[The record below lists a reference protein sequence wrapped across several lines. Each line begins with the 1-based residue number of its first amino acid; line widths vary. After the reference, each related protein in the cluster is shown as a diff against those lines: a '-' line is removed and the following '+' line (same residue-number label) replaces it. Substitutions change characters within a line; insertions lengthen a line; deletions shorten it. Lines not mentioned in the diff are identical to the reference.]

1 MLLSNDRVIPL
12 APGSEVLVRRASER
26 NEDRTPQLNNL
37 FFKNSHLSKTH
48 AAIKNIDGSFYIKDL
63 GSTFGSVL
71 NNNFIVKD
79 AFFRLSNGDKVGFVI
94 SKPSATISS
103 VLKKYKTKKLI
114 PLTEFSSP
122 TVALNFEVRISG
134 TVIRFIPDKEE
145 KAEKE
150 ENEDEKEEVTKTE
163 TTTTTETTIP
173 SSAKSSSISISASA
187 TPGAVERRDDD
198 VAEDANAS
206 KDLEE
211 DDEDDEDYDEDDLYY
226 SHCCPGSSGVIQ
238 RYDPPED
245 SFSKTQEFDLSD
257 EEEINAYD
265 SLLGEIN
272 SRRKFDSD
280 EEDEEE
286 EDVDSDEDAEEEDSL
301 IIEISEDRLSSS
313 EISEDEEEV
322 QEDEEEGEEEEEEEE
337 DNGEDQDEDNE
348 DAEDDEMVY
357 VCDCS
362 DLFSDNYNSD
372 GDVFLGKQ
380 IYIDEDDDDS
390 EVDGGF
396 FEDNTTEYCSSDVEG
411 ESANDIPA
419 KKSKTRGCIGCVP
432 PSFQNRYPC
441 GDFACGISR
450 KRTFEEMSTPEF
462 EDEEDD
468 VADETKPAKKAKPSS
483 TFKTIVKEV
492 AKASLYVLATMTA
505 LGIYGSTIAEPE

>member
-26 NEDRTPQLNNL
+26 NEDRTPQLSNL

-122 TVALNFEVRISG
+122 TLRKSKLQLQSKPLFLL
-134 TVIRFIPDKEE
+134 
-145 KAEKE
+145 
-150 ENEDEKEEVTKTE
+150 
-163 TTTTTETTIP
+163 
-173 SSAKSSSISISASA
+173 SAKSSSISISASA

-198 VAEDANAS
+198 VAEDENAS

-280 EEDEEE
+280 EEEEEE

-322 QEDEEEGEEEEEEEE
+322 QEDEEEEEEEEEQ

-348 DAEDDEMVY
+348 DAEDGEMVY

-380 IYIDEDDDDS
+380 IYIDDDDDDS

-411 ESANDIPA
+411 ESADDIPA
-419 KKSKTRGCIGCVP
+419 KKSKTRGCIGWCSSIISKIVTHVEILHAE
-432 PSFQNRYPC
+432 FQGRELLKKCLPRIWKTKRMMSSMKRNQQ
-441 GDFACGISR
+441 R
-450 KRTFEEMSTPEF
+450 KLNH
-462 EDEEDD
+462 
-468 VADETKPAKKAKPSS
+468 PALLRRLSKKLQK
-483 TFKTIVKEV
+483 
-492 AKASLYVLATMTA
+492 LLCMCW
-505 LGIYGSTIAEPE
+505 LL